1 MGKELINKTIAEFKS
16 RGWDSMLIWVL
27 EENESKY
34 FYEKMGGKE
43 AGRDQLQIE
52 GQFHTEIAYGWAEL
66 K

>member
-1 MGKELINKTIAEFKS
+1 
-16 RGWDSMLIWVL
+16 MLIWVL